1 MVKIGEL
8 RPSELAL
15 TPRGHEILVL
25 SQGDRTTEVEVIK
38 TGKRLD
44 IPNTQRVE
52 RASNN

>member
-8 RPSELAL
+8 SPSEQAL
-15 TPRGHEILVL
+15 TPRGHQIVVL
-25 SQGDRTTEVEVIK
+25 SQRERTTVVEVVK
-38 TGKRLD
+38 TGRKLD